1 MKNLFLICCLT
12 INAAIAQTVYTSG
25 QEGFKSFRI
34 PAIVISPDN
43 QLLAFAEGRVHGSG
57 DYGDVD
63 IVLKRS
69 LDNGKTWSS
78 VETIVDYSNLQAG
91 NPAPVYDLTDPAYPQ
106 GRLFLFYNTGNN
118 HEYDVRKGEGLREA
132 WFITSVD
139 NGKTWSEPTNITTQ
153 VHRPNQPD
161 KNPAYNFPES
171 WRAYANTPGHG
182 MQFMD
187 GPYKGRIYIAANHSS
202 GEPHPESEDYLAH
215 GYYTDDHG
223 KTFKISD
230 KISIKG
236 SNEATAAPLSG
247 GRLIFNAR
255 NQKGDIRERIVAYSN
270 DGGQTWDSTY
280 FDKTLIDPV
289 CQGSIL
295 TIGKRNGK
303 NILAFVNAADQQK
316 RNNLTLRISFDEGKS
331 WPVSKV
337 IANDP
342 TREDFAAY
350 SDVVTMNKNTVGI
363 LFEKDH
369 YQTIEFVPVNW
380 KKIK

>member
-161 KNPAYNFPES
+161 KNPAYNFQES

-182 MQFMD
+182 MQFSD
-187 GPYKGRIYIAANHSS
+187 GTYKGRIYIAANHSS
-202 GEPHPESEDYLAH
+202 GDPHPESEDYQAH

-223 KTFKISD
+223 KTFHISD

-236 SNEATAAPLSG
+236 SNEATAAPLAN
-247 GRLIFNAR
+247 GRMIFNAR
-255 NQKGDIRERIVAYSN
+255 NQKGDARERIVAFSS

-280 FDKTLIDPV
+280 FDKTLIDPI

-295 TIGKRNGK
+295 TIGHKKGK
-303 NILAFVNAADQQK
+303 NILAFVNAADRQK
-316 RNNLTLRISFDEGKS
+316 RNNLTLRISYDEGLT

-342 TREDFAAY
+342 AKEDYTAY
-350 SDVVTMNKNTVGI
+350 SDIVMMNKNTVGI